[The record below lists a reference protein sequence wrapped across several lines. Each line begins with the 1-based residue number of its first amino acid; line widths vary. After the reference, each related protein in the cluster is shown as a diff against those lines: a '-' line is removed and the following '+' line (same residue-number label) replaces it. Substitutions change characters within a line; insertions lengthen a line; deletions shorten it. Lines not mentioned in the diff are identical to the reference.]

1 MLARESNSVW
11 IWHESKAQQLI
22 WYFKARSCDCCT
34 ADSSTADL
42 VYIVICKSKYTFRTY
57 NYCLI
62 LLYYRS
68 T

>member
-22 WYFKARSCDCCT
+22 WYFKARSCD
-34 ADSSTADL
+34 SSTADL
-42 VYIVICKSKYTFRTY
+42 VYIVICKSKYTFHTY